1 MLLAMQALRDKRRD
15 GNQRPQK
22 EENDTFWRKS
32 ASLTRRTGT
41 LIIKTVR
48 QKGAPRSRH
57 NSRIMK
63 ILSIGNSFS
72 QDAQAYLHDAAASA
86 GLSLDCVNLFIG
98 GCSLER
104 HYNNLISGEKAY
116 VPEYN
121 GQPESEPVS
130 LPEMLAGER
139 YDIVTLQQAS
149 HFSGKY
155 ETYDPYI
162 TELYGA
168 VRKNQP
174 HAKIYIHETW
184 AYETDCQYPLFANY
198 GYSQA
203 EMYRSL
209 REAYSKI
216 SRKLGLELIPA
227 GSCIQY
233 FRENLPQFDYAHGGK
248 PLTRDGFHMS
258 IPIGRLIVALV
269 WLEKLFGADASRSA
283 FVPAE
288 AADEDIALLPEVR
301 ATVHKFMS
309 SL

>member
-1 MLLAMQALRDKRRD
+1 M
-15 GNQRPQK
+15 
-22 EENDTFWRKS
+22 
-32 ASLTRRTGT
+32 TRRMKT
-41 LIIKTVR
+41 LIIKAI
-48 QKGAPRSRH
+48 QQEGAPVPRH
-57 NSRIMK
+57 DSRIMK

-72 QDAQAYLHDAAASA
+72 QDAHAYLHDAAASA
-86 GLSLDCVNLFIG
+86 GLSLDCVNLYIG

-104 HYNNLISGEKAY
+104 HYNNLLSGEKAY

-121 GQPESEPVS
+121 GRAESELVS

-198 GYSQA
+198 GCSQA

-209 REAYSKI
+209 REAYSRI
-216 SRKLGLELIPA
+216 SRELGLELIPA
-227 GSCIQY
+227 GSCVQY

-269 WLEKLFGADASRSA
+269 WLEKLFGADASKSV

-288 AADEDIALLPEVR
+288 AADEDTALLPEVR
-301 ATVHKFMS
+301 INVHRFMS